1 MQKLII
7 LRIFRFDRILNGIQ
21 KFITEQMGS
30 KFTEPPGFLLNSSFI
45 ESAPHIPLVFLL
57 SPGVDPLSHIQR
69 YVLNHTTLKIKLNKY
84 VFNI

>member
-30 KFTEPPGFLLNSSFI
+30 KYTEPPGFLLNSSFI

-57 SPGVDPLSHIQR
+57 SPGVDPLSHIYRYISNIRTQR
-69 YVLNHTTLKIKLNKY
+69 TKRTKKI
-84 VFNI
+84 